1 MLSRTSLGVCCS
13 LLCSLVALACTGPKS
28 SGTDAERS
36 PAPTDESQKPG
47 SDRDEHGC
55 IGSAGYRWCER
66 TAQCER
72 PWELAEREQLDNS
85 PEAFEAWCR
94 EERSEAKSAS
104 PSRPLKT
111 DQPEYSPFLD
121 DYPNQV
127 FFGDTHLHTSFSAD
141 AGFAGTVLGPEDAYR
156 FARGET
162 VVSSTG
168 VRAKLQAP
176 LDFLVVA
183 DHAENLGLAPLAV
196 AGNPDVLATD
206 YGRKIHDML
215 KDGKGV
221 EAFDDWRAQ
230 RATGT
235 DPMGGDTG
243 PAKTAWDIITSAAD
257 EYNDPGT
264 FTTLIG
270 YEWTSVPG
278 GNNLHRNVIYRDGEE
293 VAARVLPFSAYDSED
308 AEDLWQWMAD
318 YEAKTG
324 GKVLAIP
331 HNGNLSNG
339 LMFDDVTFTA
349 KDPIDRDYAE
359 RRARWEPLY
368 EVTQMKGDGEAHP
381 SLSPKD
387 EFADFE
393 TWDVGAINA
402 PEAKTA
408 DMLPREYV
416 REAYK
421 RGLDFEAKLGANPFK
436 FGIVGST
443 DSHTGISSAE
453 ESQYFGKIT
462 ILEPAPSHERFFE
475 IVAGRTPNPDG
486 KDIRVFAWQV
496 SSAGLAAVWAK
507 ENTREA
513 LWDAM
518 ARKEVYATT
527 GSRIG
532 VRVFAGWDFVDGD
545 QDRPDLAKIGYA
557 RGVPM
562 GGDLASAKAGQ
573 TPTLVVEAARDPH
586 GANLDRIQVIKGWV
600 DAKGQ
605 THERIWDVAVS
616 DGRRIGADGR
626 CRKAVGNTVDV
637 EEATYANSIGDAA
650 LRAYWKDPNFDPGE
664 RAFYYVRV
672 LEIPTP
678 RWTTRDAKVF
688 EREIPKGAPASI
700 QERAYTTPV
709 WYTP

>member
-1 MLSRTSLGVCCS
+1 MFASTSIPRISPQAIWAFIG
-13 LLCSLVALACTGPKS
+13 VALLLGCRS
-28 SGTDAERS
+28 SGDRAGLAPSERGDAPAAHEQKSDERS
-36 PAPTDESQKPG
+36 VAPPQRAP
-47 SDRDEHGC
+47 R
-55 IGSAGYRWCER
+55 A
-66 TAQCER
+66 
-72 PWELAEREQLDNS
+72 
-85 PEAFEAWCR
+85 
-94 EERSEAKSAS
+94 
-104 PSRPLKT
+104 

-121 DYPNQV
+121 DYPDQV

-156 FARGET
+156 FARGEE

-168 VRAKLQAP
+168 VRARLRAP

-196 AGNPDVLATD
+196 AGDPNVLATE

-215 KDGKGV
+215 KAGKGV
-221 EAFDDWRAQ
+221 EAFDDWRKQ
-230 RATGT
+230 RATGV
-235 DPMGGDTG
+235 DPMGGNDK
-243 PAKTAWDIITSAAD
+243 PARSAWDVITSAAD
-257 EYNDPGT
+257 EHNDPGN
-264 FTTLIG
+264 FTALIG

-278 GNNLHRNVIYRDGEE
+278 GNNLHRNVIYRDGKDI
-293 VAARVLPFSAYDSED
+293 ARKILPFSAYDSED
-308 AEDLWQWMAD
+308 AEDLWEWMAD

-339 LMFDDVTFTA
+339 LMFDDVTFTT
-349 KDPIDRDYAE
+349 KQPLTRDYAV
-359 RRARWEPLY
+359 RRSRWEPIY

-381 SLSPKD
+381 ALSPGD

-402 PEAKTA
+402 PEAKTP
-408 DMLPREYV
+408 DMLPREYA
-416 REAYK
+416 REVYK
-421 RGLDFEAKLGANPFK
+421 RGLQYESKLGVNPFK
-436 FGIVGST
+436 FGMVGST
-443 DSHTGISSAE
+443 DSHTALSTAE
-453 ESQYFGKIT
+453 ENQYFGKIT

-527 GSRIG
+527 GSRIA
-532 VRVFAGWDFVDGD
+532 VRVFAGWAFVDGD
-545 QDRPDLAKIGYA
+545 QDRSNLAQIGYQH
-557 RGVPM
+557 GVPM
-562 GGDLASAKAGQ
+562 GGDLTAGKAERA
-573 TPTLVVEAARDPH
+573 PTLIMEAARDPH
-586 GANLDRIQVIKGWV
+586 GANLDRIQVIKGWL
-600 DAKGQ
+600 DARGNTK
-605 THERIWDVAVS
+605 ERVWDVAVS
-616 DGRRIGADGR
+616 DHRKIGPNGR
-626 CRKAVGNTVDV
+626 CTQAVGNTVNV
-637 EEATYANSIGDAA
+637 EEASYTNSIGSAA
-650 LRAYWKDPNFDPGE
+650 LTAYWRDPEFEPTE

-688 EREIPKGAPASI
+688 EREIPDGAPTSI
-700 QERAYTTPV
+700 QERAYTSPI